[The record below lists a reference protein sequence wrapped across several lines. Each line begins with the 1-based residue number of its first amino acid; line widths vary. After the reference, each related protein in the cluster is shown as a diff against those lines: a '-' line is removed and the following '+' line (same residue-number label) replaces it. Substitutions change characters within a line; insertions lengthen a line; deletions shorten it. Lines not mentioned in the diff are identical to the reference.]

1 MKSVAFLYFRSKG
14 AELHFD
20 SLGTHSSRKYERI
33 PKEGIACG
41 SLLFLCQP
49 VLFGDHAVVA
59 VDLYLIADLQRALLC
74 QNVAVVDLI
83 LMCKVDLVFI
93 LIREDEE

>member
-33 PKEGIACG
+33 PKEGIAC
-41 SLLFLCQP
+41 LL
-49 VLFGDHAVVA
+49 
-59 VDLYLIADLQRALLC
+59 ALGF
-74 QNVAVVDLI
+74 Q
-83 LMCKVDLVFI
+83 
-93 LIREDEE
+93 